1 MRFVSSDVGFL
12 KTFWAREAKQ
22 AALISSITQKD
33 EGAILYG
40 YPVIQTKNPHS
51 AQLRAN
57 LGAPSFWLKVILE
70 IKHSLIL
77 LLTDRLTSHSNGV
90 SRLNVQVCVI
100 G

>member
-1 MRFVSSDVGFL
+1 MDVDFENFL
-12 KTFWAREAKQ
+12 GKRASKASCR
-22 AALISSITQKD
+22 LISSITQKD

-40 YPVIQTKNPHS
+40 FPVIQIRKS
-51 AQLRAN
+51 AFCSTSRK
-57 LGAPSFWLKVILE
+57 FRRTIVWLKVILE

-77 LLTDRLTSHSNGV
+77 LLADRLSSHSNGV